1 MPYIL
6 QGFAHLSAPL
16 KALPWCSAPGWRKM
30 EERTFPSLSS
40 PPPCAPHSHTCH
52 CSKPKNISI
61 LSETG
66 QRQKPP
72 STYQFQY
79 RHRINFNRTSNYIF
93 DPYTHIWATLRRKW
107 YSNIIH
113 ILGFF
118 FFFLLGHIL
127 GFGYCIL
134 YIYILMNKDNLDIV
148 DNLFLSNYMWIL
160 LINAFLGFPVSFYL

>member
-40 PPPCAPHSHTCH
+40 PSPCAPHSHTCH

-79 RHRINFNRTSNYIF
+79 RHRIDFNWTSNYIF
-93 DPYTHIWATLRRKW
+93 DPYMYIWTTLRRKW

-113 ILGFF
+113 ILGF
-118 FFFLLGHIL
+118 
-127 GFGYCIL
+127 GYCIL
-134 YIYILMNKDNLDIV
+134 FFFLMNKDNLDIV
-148 DNLFLSNYMWIL
+148 DNLFLFCQIKC
-160 LINAFLGFPVSFYL
+160 GFCS